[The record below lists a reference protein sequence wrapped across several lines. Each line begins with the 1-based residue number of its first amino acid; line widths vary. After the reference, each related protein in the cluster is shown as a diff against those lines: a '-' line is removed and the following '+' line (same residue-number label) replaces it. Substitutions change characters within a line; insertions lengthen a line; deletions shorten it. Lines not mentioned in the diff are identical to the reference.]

1 MNDDA
6 APTEPGPARK
16 RIEVMRFISIPL
28 LGALLF
34 SSGSSAAVSSSP
46 LCAGKGKH
54 EICLLSFGDLWGA
67 REQYS
72 GKLVRINGYL
82 VSGRGRLVLYPGR
95 DFFVFQQAV
104 GGIAIEVDQGTF
116 HAARGRMKTLEGVR
130 DWEYAS
136 SCPVT
141 VLGTY
146 YAKPSGDFAT
156 LGTLVSEGTGL
167 MVSSVDAPCSL
178 PEAVTPLP

>member
-34 SSGSSAAVSSSP
+34 SSGSSAAFARSP
-46 LCAGKGKH
+46 LCAGKERD

-72 GKLVRINGYL
+72 GKLVRINGYF

-95 DFFVFQQAV
+95 DFFVFQQGV
-104 GGIAIEVDQGTF
+104 GGIGIEVDPGTF
-116 HAARGRMKTLEGVR
+116 NAARGRMNALEGVR
-130 DWEYAS
+130 DWDYAS
-136 SCPVT
+136 SCPLT

-146 YAKPSGDFAT
+146 YAQPSGDFAT
-156 LGTLVSEGTGL
+156 LGTLVSEGSGL
-167 MVSSVDAPCSL
+167 MLSSVDAPCSL
-178 PEAVTPLP
+178 PEAVAPLP